1 MSRITQELK
10 TETKDNIIKSA
21 TLLFQKNGFDHT
33 KTKAIAQACNIAEGT
48 LFNYFPTKDDL
59 LIAVFE
65 NMAKS
70 IDAYDITQFPNIL
83 DRLIYFSLEPIKQ
96 LHKIPKG
103 LLLDLLISSIKLA
116 KKKPKLF
123 YRLAA
128 LDIKYMDSL
137 KDKLEIYGNFD
148 TKEITSKDLSE
159 MIYSIVATDFML
171 HLYQNEE
178 NYTDY
183 VNKVLP
189 KLKALITPYLKE
201 VIK

>member
-10 TETKDNIIKSA
+10 TETKDNIIKAA
-21 TLLFQKNGFDHT
+21 TLLFQKNGFDKT

-70 IDAYDITQFPNIL
+70 VDHFDTNQLPNVL
-83 DRLIYFSLEPIKQ
+83 EQLIYFSLEPIKQ
-96 LHKIPKG
+96 MHKIPKS
-103 LLLDLLISSIKLA
+103 LLLDLLISSIKIA

-123 YRLAA
+123 NKLAE
-128 LDIKYMDSL
+128 LDIKYIDKL
-137 KDKLEIYGNFD
+137 KDKLDIYGDFSN
-148 TKEITSKDLSE
+148 KEITSKDLAE

-171 HLYQNEE
+171 YLYQNAE
-178 NYTDY
+178 NYEDY
-183 VNKVLP
+183 VNKIKP
-189 KLKALITPYLKE
+189 KLKVLIKPYLKE
-201 VIK
+201 VIR